1 MEKMKIVG
9 MVDVAVDGAT
19 YSRGAQ
25 MTAEHHAR
33 SMGLQFV
40 HSVLGRKPELEE
52 AENFPKMH
60 MCMTNGLPSWSY
72 TIWLVA

>member
-1 MEKMKIVG
+1 
-9 MVDVAVDGAT
+9 
-19 YSRGAQ
+19 
-25 MTAEHHAR
+25 
-33 SMGLQFV
+33 MGLQFV

-60 MCMTNGLPSWSY
+60 MSMTNGLPSWSY